1 MKTFLTLILALNI
14 LIAQNLL
21 CMAQEDKSPV
31 IHSGIQYN
39 ENKKDPDELFTGE
52 VEEVKKGTV
61 LKMTVSSV
69 LSTTYTEKGD
79 EFYAEI
85 IDDLN
90 LKKGV
95 VIPSGSV
102 AHGTVNQV
110 TSSKRLGRDAH
121 IRLDFDYIVT
131 PNGRQIPIEASMTTK
146 RHAVTS
152 AAKVVLEDAALT
164 VAGGVIGGILALKH
178 LGLGAAVASNGYTI
192 AGGAG
197 VGALVGA
204 TASIARKGEQVLLA
218 PGDQINV
225 KIVEELKLPVM
236 TENALQEDEKIL
248 EGLMVFIKGYKLE
261 KDPFGEL
268 NTITLKLDINNS
280 TDKSFSSF
288 DMALV
293 NDYKSVYYASPFQ
306 NTDLWFRKISPNSR
320 LVGKLSFSV
329 DNPRR
334 KHWLVFYDNQ
344 TRKPLARISIDNAKK
359 LIQKHKKK
367 KKRKKRR

>member
-1 MKTFLTLILALNI
+1 MKKILTFMLALNI
-14 LIAQNLL
+14 FISQSLLCIAQ
-21 CMAQEDKSPV
+21 EVESPV
-31 IHSGIQYN
+31 IRSGIQYN
-39 ENKKDPDELFTGE
+39 ENQKAPDKLFTGE
-52 VEEVKKGTV
+52 VEKVKKGTV

-85 IDDLN
+85 TDDLN
-90 LKKGV
+90 LKKGI

-102 AHGTVNQV
+102 AHGTVNKV
-110 TSSKRLGRDAH
+110 TNSKRLGRDAS

-146 RHAVTS
+146 RNAVSS
-152 AAKVVLEDAALT
+152 AAKVVLEDAAIT

-178 LGLGAAVASNGYTI
+178 LGLGAAVASNGYTL

-204 TASIARKGEQVLLA
+204 TASVARKGKQVLLA
-218 PGDQINV
+218 PGDQIKV

-236 TENALQEDEKIL
+236 AKEALQEEENIL
-248 EGLMVFIKGYKLE
+248 EGLKVFIKDYQLE

-268 NTITLKLDINNS
+268 NTITLQLDIDNS
-280 TDKSFSSF
+280 TEKSFSSF

-320 LVGKLSFSV
+320 LKGKLSFSV

-359 LIQKHKKK
+359 IIKKNK
-367 KKRKKRR
+367 KKRKKRK